1 MEAGRGE
8 SEESSVIVEK
18 TTEDAGRVTYWIDGG
33 RKHPNAHV
41 RLEVTRATVTLVIE
55 NAPQIVTYQ
64 DGEIDLLRQALQF
77 IDGETHK
84 HRTAQ
89 ETA

>member
-1 MEAGRGE
+1 MK
-8 SEESSVIVEK
+8 IEK
-18 TTEDAGRVTYWIDGG
+18 TTTTNYDITGAGVIVRVRFDGSG
-33 RKHPNAHV
+33 NFKSLSTPGIF
-41 RLEVTRATVTLVIE
+41 ATDKQLDV
-55 NAPQIVTYQ
+55 
-64 DGEIDLLRQALQF
+64 LRQALQF